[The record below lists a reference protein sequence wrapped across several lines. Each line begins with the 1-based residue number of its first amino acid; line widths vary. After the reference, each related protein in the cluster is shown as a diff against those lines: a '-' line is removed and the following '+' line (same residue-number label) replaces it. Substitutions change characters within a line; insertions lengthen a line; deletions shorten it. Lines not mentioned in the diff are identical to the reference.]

1 MKQNFLAIAIG
12 TLLLASCGN
21 YDMNKEGI
29 SSGHLK
35 IGIDDSYS
43 LMMDS
48 QIFTYEKFYPNAH
61 IQPLYKPE
69 ADVITDLLNDSIQA
83 AVICRP
89 LSKEEEALFQSRK
102 KLPESV
108 KIAVDGVAL
117 IVNPESEDTIFT
129 MQQLSKLF
137 TGAAPK
143 WEDLGAHSAKG
154 EMKVVFD
161 NNKSCNARTIREKFT
176 QGNPLP
182 NYCFAVENNS
192 EVIDFVSKNKNAMGV
207 VSVSW
212 LSDPEDST
220 SQAFL
225 KKIKVVRIIDPT
237 NIKKPEMARGPYQAY
252 IYDQTYPL
260 RRDVYAIRT
269 GSKGSV
275 GTGFVS
281 YLANEKGQL
290 IIHKMGMVAAMSP
303 VRTIRITE

>member
-61 IQPLYKPE
+61 IYPQYKPE

-89 LSKEEEALFQSRK
+89 LTKDEEALFQSRK
-102 KLPESV
+102 KLTESV

-117 IVNPESEDTIFT
+117 IVNPESTDTIFT
-129 MQQLSKLF
+129 MQQLGKLF
-137 TGAAPK
+137 SGTAPK
-143 WEDLGAHSAKG
+143 WEDLGATSAKG
-154 EMKVVFD
+154 DMKVVFD

-182 NYCFAVENNS
+182 NYCFAVENNN

-225 KKIKVVRIIDPT
+225 KKIKVVRIVDPT

-290 IIHKMGMVAAMSP
+290 IIHKMGMVAATSP